1 MLLPLQKEDI
11 ISSKMQKER
20 DTFKN
25 YCVFREGASSLPA
38 CLRAGTSFF
47 VAVTV
52 SEFITEA
59 GGTAAVLSFSS
70 FSRSP
75 KGAFLFILDRN
86 T

>member
-1 MLLPLQKEDI
+1 MCLPGG
-11 ISSKMQKER
+11 
-20 DTFKN
+20 
-25 YCVFREGASSLPA
+25 REGASERE
-38 CLRAGTSFF
+38 RAGASLF

-59 GGTAAVLSFSS
+59 GGTAAALSFSGA
-70 FSRSP
+70 P

>member
-1 MLLPLQKEDI
+1 MCLPGG
-11 ISSKMQKER
+11 
-20 DTFKN
+20 
-25 YCVFREGASSLPA
+25 REGASERE
-38 CLRAGTSFF
+38 RAGASLF